1 MPMTA
6 SQDSSIKRTRIAF
19 WKIYGSDWLS
29 LDWNFTR
36 IRRAG
41 SNSAG
46 SPKKTG
52 DVGEKGNLRRSI
64 SWALPT
70 SVGRTAWDGLQFGA
84 RRSASAYGPS
94 LDVSAG
100 APQANARSLVQNR

>member
-6 SQDSSIKRTRIAF
+6 SQDSSIKRTLIAF

-46 SPKKTG
+46 SPKRTG
-52 DVGEKGNLRRSI
+52 DVGGEGNLETSRFLGLAHTHGKNSLGRLTVRRKTI
-64 SWALPT
+64 RKRIRPKL
-70 SVGRTAWDGLQFGA
+70 GRIKPELHK
-84 RRSASAYGPS
+84 
-94 LDVSAG
+94 
-100 APQANARSLVQNR
+100 